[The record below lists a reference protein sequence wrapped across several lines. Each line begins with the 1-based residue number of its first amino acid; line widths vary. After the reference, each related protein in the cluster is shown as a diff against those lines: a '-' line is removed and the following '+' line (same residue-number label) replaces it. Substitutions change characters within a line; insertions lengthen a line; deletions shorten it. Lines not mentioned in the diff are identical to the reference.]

1 MPVGGLALLALPA
14 LTSRTVETTGRN
26 TACNLDLAFW
36 HADSR
41 EFEGE
46 ATRVVWARAVRG
58 PLIVEESARQLWA
71 ISNRCFKLPSSAVVV
86 SHFHSDHF
94 GSFERNG
101 RDRLQ
106 ERADLRIFQATS
118 GLGVSCSDGA
128 GTSADAGRWRPGRR
142 ARVATVRRRGSRT
155 PSRVR
160 RHTIPKSRR
169 RSADA
174 RGAPGAA
181 SPRLCSAPR
190 ATTTDRLV
198 QVARSVAL
206 SSRRIIVVVLAA
218 CVLVAGIVA
227 FRLNR
232 QVDRA
237 LDAAVSISLARI
249 DDNVSADH
257 VSPLKKP
264 PRDGKRPRTVKL
276 VNTNGT
282 LISSVHERY
291 ARRLGKQGQR
301 Q

>member
-1 MPVGGLALLALPA
+1 MGHHY
-14 LTSRTVETTGRN
+14 LT
-26 TACNLDLAFW
+26 
-36 HADSR
+36 
-41 EFEGE
+41 GE
-46 ATRVVWARAVRG
+46 IA
-58 PLIVEESARQLWA
+58 S
-71 ISNRCFKLPSSAVVV
+71 SPSSAGLPAEKLVHGSPISGGFSNRAFREEGAWPTLRWVAGGRGVGRESQV
-86 SHFHSDHF
+86 S
-94 GSFERNG
+94 
-101 RDRLQ
+101 
-106 ERADLRIFQATS
+106 
-118 GLGVSCSDGA
+118 
-128 GTSADAGRWRPGRR
+128 
-142 ARVATVRRRGSRT
+142 VRGICAQ